1 MNRIRWAP
9 MGADGDHSER
19 YCAAGAKCLAR
30 GVRLAAEEQAQR
42 RPGIAGARAYEIEKV
57 NHAVASNPS
66 YMQLAALKA
75 LQAVL
80 EAPAAKVCLLN
91 SDSPMPRARLG
102 DPVPRGAKD

>member
-42 RPGIAGARAYEIEKV
+42 RPGIADVRAMR
-57 NHAVASNPS
+57 SRRPTTLS
-66 YMQLAALKA
+66 
-75 LQAVL
+75 
-80 EAPAAKVCLLN
+80 PATRRTCN
-91 SDSPMPRARLG
+91 SQRSKPCRWH
-102 DPVPRGAKD
+102 